1 MKFLFNI
8 LLALTI
14 SACHKS
20 NERGYLTEESKAE
33 KTKSVAVGQAEL
45 ICKEY
50 AEGQNFSLLK
60 QKRIADLAKFG
71 IPIENLDKM
80 DKALD
85 NKLYEYNSS
94 QFDECVRLLFDSKI

>member
-20 NERGYLTEESKAE
+20 TEGGYLTEKSKAE
-33 KTKSVAVGQAEL
+33 KTKSVAVGQAKL

-50 AEGQNFSLLK
+50 ADGQNFSLLK
-60 QKRIADLAKFG
+60 QRRIADLAKFG
-71 IPIENLDKM
+71 IPIENLDEM
-80 DKALD
+80 DKTLD
-85 NKLYEYNSS
+85 NKLYEYTSS